1 MIERDPA
8 SVRAF
13 VAGWF
18 EAVAFMRD
26 HRRATIEIAVKRT
39 EISPAVANEGYDD
52 TMPVMSVDG
61 RFKAK
66 ALDVLA
72 TSFVDTHALPAKPD
86 MSKLLTDAFLPK

>member
-1 MIERDPA
+1 
-8 SVRAF
+8 
-13 VAGWF
+13 
-18 EAVAFMRD
+18 
-26 HRRATIEIAVKRT
+26 
-39 EISPAVANEGYDD
+39 
-52 TMPVMSVDG
+52 MPVMSVDG